1 MLSLYLP
8 LFLLL
13 SKWVWLKSIVIKLH
27 SLNIKLNTIR
37 IDFIFFSEKK
47 IIMASHRDPYSQ
59 NPQYWF
65 WLLLLQL
72 VSEACNRTTIK
83 TCHIYMQANKKKSP
97 NERKLREKKRTME
110 LCTDNDTLSAY
121 SEKLQ
126 WEYTHWII
134 HYTNALIY
142 CGNNIH
148 LIKRFCFA
156 AVGRLH
162 IVYCYKLMATH
173 RRL

>member
-1 MLSLYLP
+1 MISF
-8 LFLLL
+8 LFWKNGIMQR
-13 SKWVWLKSIVIKLH
+13 SKQLKIHSIDSHCYCYSWFLKPATGQPSRH
-27 SLNIKLNTIR
+27 AT
-37 IDFIFFSEKK
+37 FIFKQ
-47 IIMASHRDPYSQ
+47 I
-59 NPQYWF
+59 
-65 WLLLLQL
+65 
-72 VSEACNRTTIK
+72 
-83 TCHIYMQANKKKSP
+83 KKKVP
-97 NERKLREKKRTME
+97 KWKKAWIGGGKQTME

-156 AVGRLH
+156 AVRELH
-162 IVYCYKLMATH
+162 IVYCYKLMAVHKTLWNPSNN
-173 RRL
+173 RSVMTVLYITASSAAS

>member
-1 MLSLYLP
+1 MKES
-8 LFLLL
+8 
-13 SKWVWLKSIVIKLH
+13 
-27 SLNIKLNTIR
+27 
-37 IDFIFFSEKK
+37 
-47 IIMASHRDPYSQ
+47 
-59 NPQYWF
+59 
-65 WLLLLQL
+65 
-72 VSEACNRTTIK
+72 
-83 TCHIYMQANKKKSP
+83 
-97 NERKLREKKRTME
+97 LREKRTME

-156 AVGRLH
+156 AVGGLH
-162 IVYCYKLMATH
+162 IVYCYKLMAVH
-173 RRL
+173 RRLWNPSNNRSVMTVLYITASSAAS

>member
-1 MLSLYLP
+1 MIS
-8 LFLLL
+8 
-13 SKWVWLKSIVIKLH
+13 
-27 SLNIKLNTIR
+27 
-37 IDFIFFSEKK
+37 FSFQKKK
-47 IIMASHRDPYSQ
+47 IKMVSCRDPYSQ

-83 TCHIYMQANKKKSP
+83 TCHIYLQANKKSP
-97 NERKLREKKRTME
+97 QMKESLGKKKRTVE

-156 AVGRLH
+156 AVGGLH
-162 IVYCYKLMATH
+162 IVYCYKLMAVH